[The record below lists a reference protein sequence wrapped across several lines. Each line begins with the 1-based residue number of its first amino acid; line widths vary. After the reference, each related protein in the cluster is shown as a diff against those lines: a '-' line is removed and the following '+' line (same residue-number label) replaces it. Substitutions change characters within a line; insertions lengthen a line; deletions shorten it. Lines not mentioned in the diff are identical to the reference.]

1 MNLSVND
8 AAQLLSVSQKSI
20 YRWIKQGTL
29 PAYKISGCYRFSR
42 TELLEWA
49 TSQRRGELVNVSLPQ
64 DTELLP
70 LPSISSALESGGVFY
85 RIEGRT
91 REEVLTDA
99 VNHLRLTEDVDR
111 GALLEFLRA
120 REELASTAI
129 GHGVAIPHPRNP
141 NLLNAQ
147 RAKITLCFLD
157 QPVDFFS
164 FDGQL
169 VKVLLLVIA
178 PDLRSHL
185 HLISRLGFVLQDPEF
200 RKTLDNEENREKIF
214 AALAKAEGK
223 LKA

>member
-1 MNLSVND
+1 MNLSVKD

-20 YRWIKQGTL
+20 YRWVKQGML

-49 TSQRRGELVNVSLPQ
+49 TSRRRGEFVNIPLLP
-64 DTELLP
+64 DSELLP

-91 REEVLTDA
+91 REEVLADA
-99 VNHLRLTEDVDR
+99 VAHLRLSEDVDR
-111 GALLEFLRA
+111 GALLQLLRA
-120 REELASTAI
+120 REELVSTAI
-129 GHGVAIPHPRNP
+129 GHGIAIPHPRNP
-141 NLLNAQ
+141 SLLNAQ
-147 RAKITLCFLD
+147 RAKVTLCFLD

-169 VKVLLLVIA
+169 VNVLLLVIA

-185 HLISRLGFVLQDPEF
+185 HLISRLGFVLQDIEF
-200 RKTLDNEENREKIF
+200 RETLINEENREKIF

-223 LKA
+223 LKL